1 MTPDINLHHHLFET
15 TLQKQ
20 FFLLA
25 ASLKKDKNQF
35 KHANIF
41 SSCYILRSTFNY
53 HHVEIFSDI
62 YTNAVR
68 ITGIHENVQ
77 NDLFQK
83 NCLRTLKSV
92 KPCLRFALAL
102 LLES

>member
-1 MTPDINLHHHLFET
+1 MTLDVNLHHHLFET
-15 TLQKQ
+15 TLQKH

-25 ASLKKDKNQF
+25 TSLKKDTNQF
-35 KHANIF
+35 KHANVF

-53 HHVEIFSDI
+53 RHVEIFSDI

-68 ITGIHENVQ
+68 ITGINENVQ
-77 NDLFQK
+77 NDLFQL

-92 KPCLRFALAL
+92 ETCLRFALVL